1 MIKQVL
7 VRRYGQG
14 LINVLRDEAD
24 FRKVREELGDLARLF
39 FGDNKLREVLTSPFL
54 AKTKKAD
61 LVRDIINQSAADRR
75 TRNFILLLLEKG
87 RFELL
92 PEILDLLPLLW
103 NEKTGIVTVEACSA
117 VPLSDAQQERLR
129 RTLESLES
137 RPVDLKFTLDPEV
150 LGGLVL
156 RRGHVIYDLTLRGR
170 LARLRDVLAEN

>member
-1 MIKQVL
+1 
-7 VRRYGQG
+7 
-14 LINVLRDEAD
+14 
-24 FRKVREELGDLARLF
+24 
-39 FGDNKLREVLTSPFL
+39 
-54 AKTKKAD
+54 
-61 LVRDIINQSAADRR
+61 
-75 TRNFILLLLEKG
+75 
-87 RFELL
+87 
-92 PEILDLLPLLW
+92 
-103 NEKTGIVTVEACSA
+103 VTVEACSA